1 MSEIWKKS
9 NLAPGYEV
17 SNFGRIRMPSRF
29 VVNRG
34 RRHFRKAKILK
45 LYEGDDKYQFVVVF
59 PVGQKT
65 KSGKAASRKY
75 FVHRMVMD
83 AFVGPCP
90 EDMTVDH
97 IDRDRQNNALDN
109 LRYAT
114 KAEQDEN
121 RDLSGISGENSRF
134 SKLDWDKVKEIRR
147 LYAHGKTIKNL
158 SSEFGVGS
166 DTIRRVVNNKTWKV

>member
-1 MSEIWKKS
+1 MNEIWEKS

-17 SNFGRIRMPSRF
+17 SNLGRVRMPSRN
-29 VVNRG
+29 VINRG
-34 RRHFRKAKILK
+34 RRYFRKAKVLK
-45 LYEGDDKYQFVVVF
+45 LYEARDFYQFVVVF
-59 PVGQKT
+59 PDRQKT
-65 KSGKAASRKY
+65 ESGRAVSKKY

-90 EDMTVDH
+90 KEMTVDH
-97 IDRDRQNNALDN
+97 IDRNRQNNTLEN

-147 LYAHGKTIKNL
+147 LYTHGKTIK
-158 SSEFGVGS
+158 SISERFSVAVE
-166 DTIRRVVNNKTWKV
+166 TIR

>member
-1 MSEIWKKS
+1 
-9 NLAPGYEV
+9 
-17 SNFGRIRMPSRF
+17 
-29 VVNRG
+29 
-34 RRHFRKAKILK
+34 
-45 LYEGDDKYQFVVVF
+45 
-59 PVGQKT
+59 
-65 KSGKAASRKY
+65 
-75 FVHRMVMD
+75 MVMD